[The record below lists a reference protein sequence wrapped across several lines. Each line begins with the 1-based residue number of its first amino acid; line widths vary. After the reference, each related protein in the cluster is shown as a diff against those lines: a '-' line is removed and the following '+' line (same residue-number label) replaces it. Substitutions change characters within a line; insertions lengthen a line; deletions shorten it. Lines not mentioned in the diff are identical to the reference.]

1 MKQSIKVFQN
11 FQSVL
16 QDFLEWNP
24 QLFRELKGRL
34 KSKNI
39 IITAAIS
46 LITQL
51 AIGLYFLGQ
60 LPEPISDP
68 LAISSQYSRYCYG
81 NRYLGPTICTTDLLN
96 HWVINWQLL
105 WLDLFITL
113 STISIFALLVV
124 GTYMLIVDTV
134 KEETR
139 GTLNFI
145 RLTPQSAANILLG
158 KILGVPILLY
168 IGILLILPLHLVA
181 GLSARIPLDL
191 IIGFDVVIV
200 VSCAFFYSAA
210 LLWSL
215 TNNGLAGFKPW
226 FASGAVLLFLSVA
239 CISVSDS
246 FGGLGNH
253 TLDGFILLYPGT
265 MLSYLIDNT
274 FIPQEKIA
282 FLTASQLGEL
292 RFYGQQLLT
301 SANIGMGF
309 VLFNYSLWTYWLWS
323 TLKRRFHNPQS
334 TLISK
339 TQSYG
344 LTACFVIVS
353 LGFCLQT
360 DNHHVLTDNFITLQC
375 LLSLFFLGL
384 IAALSPHRQAL
395 QDWSRYRHQE
405 RQKNNLLWKEMVFG
419 EHSPSTVAIAINLL
433 FTAAYITPS
442 LFFFPL
448 KDQTWGIFWGL
459 LLSANIML
467 LYAVVAQLILT
478 AKSQKRAIWA
488 TVVVASLAI
497 APPVSFGFAEIIPAY
512 APLPWLFTFL
522 PATATEY
529 ATLSAIMLAVLGQWL
544 AIALMSWQMTNKL
557 RQAGASE
564 TKMLLSKLER

>member
-11 FQSVL
+11 SRSIL
-16 QDFLEWNP
+16 QGLEWNP

-34 KSKNI
+34 KPKNI

-46 LITQL
+46 TIAQS
-51 AIGLYFLGQ
+51 AIALYFLGQ

-68 LAISSQYSRYCYG
+68 LAVSSQYSHYCYG
-81 NRYLGPTICTTDLLN
+81 NVYLSSTVCTTDLLN

-113 STISIFALLVV
+113 STISIFALLVI

-145 RLTPQSAANILLG
+145 RLTPQSGASILLG

-168 IGILLILPLHLVA
+168 VGISLMFPLHLVA
-181 GLSARIPLDL
+181 GLGARIPLDL
-191 IIGFDVVIV
+191 IIGFDLAVVA
-200 VSCAFFYSAA
+200 SCALFYSAA

-215 TNNGLAGFKPW
+215 TDNGLAGFKPW
-226 FASGAVLLFLSVA
+226 FASGAVLLFLSIA
-239 CISVSDS
+239 CVSLSDR
-246 FGGLGNH
+246 FGGLDNN
-253 TLDGFILLYPGT
+253 TLDGLLLFYPGT
-265 MLSYLIDNT
+265 MLSYLIERT
-274 FIPQEKIA
+274 FLPEEKIA

-292 RFYGQQLLT
+292 RFYGQQLLAST
-301 SANIGMGF
+301 KVGMGF
-309 VLFNYSLWTYWLWS
+309 VLLNYGLWTYWLWS
-323 TLKRRFHNPQS
+323 VLKRRFHNPQS

-344 LTACFVIVS
+344 LTACFVIIS

-360 DNHHVLTDNFITLQC
+360 DDYHVLTDNFRILQC
-375 LLSLFFLGL
+375 LLLIFFLGA

-395 QDWSRYRHQE
+395 YDWSRYRHQVKG
-405 RQKNNLLWKEMVFG
+405 QDNLLWKEMVFG
-419 EHSPSTVAIAINLL
+419 ENSPSTVAIAINLL
-433 FTAAYITPS
+433 FTTAYITPS
-442 LFFFPL
+442 LFFFCL
-448 KDQTWGIFWGL
+448 KDQTWGVFWGL
-459 LLSANIML
+459 LLGANIIL
-467 LYAVVAQLILT
+467 LYAVVAQSILT

-488 TVVVASLAI
+488 TATITSLVVA
-497 APPVSFGFAEIIPAY
+497 PPLCLGLAEIIPAY
-512 APLPWLFTFL
+512 SPLPWLFTFL
-522 PATATEY
+522 PAGATEY
-529 ATLSAIMLAVLGQWL
+529 ATLPAIALAILGQWL
-544 AIALMSWQMTNKL
+544 AIAVMSWQMTAKL

-564 TKMLLSKLER
+564 TKMLLSKVE